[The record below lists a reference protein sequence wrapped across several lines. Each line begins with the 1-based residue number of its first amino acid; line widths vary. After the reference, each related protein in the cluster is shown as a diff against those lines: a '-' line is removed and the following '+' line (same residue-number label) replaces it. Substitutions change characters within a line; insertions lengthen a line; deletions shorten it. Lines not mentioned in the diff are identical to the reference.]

1 MRLRSDWQTTKAAA
15 KKANNNVEVKFPAK
29 ADLGPLLDKYATAQ
43 KAYAKA
49 KGNEHNAAWAK
60 TAAAYFAAAVV
71 VGSAALT
78 YQQSLEK
85 LAIAEPARDKL
96 HTHLAYKI
104 IDEMVNP

>member
-60 TAAAYFAAAVV
+60 TAAAYFAAAVA
-71 VGSAALT
+71 VGSAARPT
-78 YQQSLEK
+78 APSP
-85 LAIAEPARDKL
+85 AGPPARTAAAPDGWPGS
-96 HTHLAYKI
+96 
-104 IDEMVNP
+104 V